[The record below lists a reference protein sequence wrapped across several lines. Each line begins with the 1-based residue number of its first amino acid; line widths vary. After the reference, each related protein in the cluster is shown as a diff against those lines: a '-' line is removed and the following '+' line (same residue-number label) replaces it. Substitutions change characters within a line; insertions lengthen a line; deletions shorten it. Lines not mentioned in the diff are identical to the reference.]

1 MPDVTIERLT
11 SIPATITAGDSVAI
25 TLTLA
30 DYPAS
35 DGWSVSWALAGPSVL
50 TVTSTAD
57 DDDHLLDATIAET
70 SALTAGLYQ
79 YRVRATL
86 STASY
91 TIEKGTLT
99 VEADLGTASDGDF
112 TAWEETTLAIV
123 EAALAGTIE
132 GEMKMH
138 MIAGRQVMTFT
149 PAELMALRRQLKNAI
164 ARRSNNGQYP
174 PVLVGRFRQNTGGWE

>member
-57 DDDHLLDATIAET
+57 DDDHLLDATIAQT
-70 SALTAGLYQ
+70 SALTAGLYEWTL
-79 YRVRATL
+79 RATL
-86 STASY
+86 STYSRVFSTGRITIDPDLASA
-91 TIEKGTLT
+91 G
-99 VEADLGTASDGDF
+99 DGDF
-112 TAWEETTLAIV
+112 TSWEETTIVVLRAAI
-123 EAALAGTIE
+123 AGTIE
-132 GEMKMH
+132 GGMKMH
-138 MIAGRQVMTFT
+138 MINGRQVM
-149 PAELMALRRQLKNAI
+149 ELSLEEQLKTLAMLESRQAQRSGNGFGSTI
-164 ARRSNNGQYP
+164 RYSYRNPARC
-174 PVLVGRFRQNTGGWE
+174 